1 MVTKMDQMFEYFW
14 LKHKNRECLD
24 LQLQTSANPLL
35 MRAADTTP
43 QRHVHNRNTTW
54 CQDGRSRFPP
64 IIPSSCFLIE
74 RCRLIILLFWSRLFR
89 TEHVRRKSI
98 RRSAPINSSTFT
110 WTGLQIKWQKPR
122 RPQMLLQTDLTSSSA
137 GCGETRPK
145 CFSATSKW
153 KFYYLLTSNDL
164 DSVWDEDFH
173 PTNSRDVCLHS
184 WILQEELQGACEGWE
199 IPGCAG
205 AAWQGGASAAH
216 VCVMMLV
223 QTHIR
228 VRRCALTFDLC
239 SEYLLVP
246 PAVCI
251 RTEPVLVWLLL
262 EINKLNFG
270 ASWFRW
276 KFSERHS
283 ADPVV
288 TLVLFGP
295 NTVLDVNTSVTSP
308 AGLWIPG
315 MRSHWPGVHSG
326 HLNMFKTKAV
336 GSDEVKFCWVHL
348 LKNKNLF

>member
-43 QRHVHNRNTTW
+43 QRHVHNRNTAW

-137 GCGETRPK
+137 GCGETRLK

-228 VRRCALTFDLC
+228 SSALCSHLWPLLWIFAGTTSSLHQNRTAPRLVATRDQQIKFWCQLVQMEIFRAAHRWPCGNSGSVWPKHSSRRKHICDIPLWALYPRNEVALTWSSL
-239 SEYLLVP
+239 
-246 PAVCI
+246 
-251 RTEPVLVWLLL
+251 R
-262 EINKLNFG
+262 
-270 ASWFRW
+270 
-276 KFSERHS
+276 
-283 ADPVV
+283 
-288 TLVLFGP
+288 
-295 NTVLDVNTSVTSP
+295 SP
-308 AGLWIPG
+308 Q
-315 MRSHWPGVHSG
+315 HV
-326 HLNMFKTKAV
+326 
-336 GSDEVKFCWVHL
+336 
-348 LKNKNLF
+348 